1 MVVFYDMAVIKVK
14 RGLAES
20 WTEFNPVLAE
30 GEIGAEL
37 DTGQL
42 KVGDGETSW
51 NNLPYTGKSESML
64 LQEHVDSLLPHPV
77 YDDGPSLTI
86 LYENAKV

>member
-1 MVVFYDMAVIKVK
+1 MTVIKSK

-20 WTEFNPVLAE
+20 WTDLNPVLKE

-42 KVGDGETSW
+42 KVGDGLTHW
-51 NNLPYTGKSESML
+51 NNLPYSGSGSFL
-64 LQEHVDSLLPHPV
+64 LQEHVDAPLPHPV
-77 YDDGPSLTI
+77 YDNGPSLTL